1 MLRKPPDGVVFI
13 ENKIENEF
21 LFLSEGHIIRK
32 AIERVIANLR
42 ENIFYGR
49 NIPKKQIPKEYIQ
62 KYNIDNLW
70 WTPLPDGWRLVYAIL
85 TNKEEV
91 IVAIVEFFDHKNYE
105 RRFGY

>member
-42 ENIFYGR
+42 
-49 NIPKKQIPKEYIQ
+49 
-62 KYNIDNLW
+62 
-70 WTPLPDGWRLVYAIL
+70 
-85 TNKEEV
+85 
-91 IVAIVEFFDHKNYE
+91 
-105 RRFGY
+105 